1 MDKKPNKRMR
11 VQIAILCVIVSVFVI
26 TGIVYAITIKQ
37 YVLDGGNVP
46 DDTYY
51 ASSETQPESEMI
63 PETEQATPSPVVTEE
78 PAPTKIPEPSFRQQN
93 EDKYSDEI
101 KTSYQTYLSDTTYVA
116 VTKASVNDSPYCLA
130 HVIVKDPSQI
140 INIITTG
147 RRLSTAPYE
156 ENNAVLVMSASGLK
170 DYTHFLDGLHISD
183 YAVVGSTTDL
193 TGTELAFDKSG
204 NLYRLNPT
212 EKPDISEI
220 QWTVLCN
227 TPVLI
232 ENGKATDISDDV
244 PTNYTCKSAIG
255 MVTPGEYYFMV
266 VSDGDYINEVT
277 YKDMQKILMDKSC
290 TMAQSLTTGVNVSMA
305 LQGELINM
313 PAVGSGRPQY
323 EYLIVKD

>member
-37 YVLDGGNVP
+37 YVLNGSNVP

-51 ASSETQPESEMI
+51 ASSKTQPEAETV
-63 PETEQATPSPVVTEE
+63 PETEPATPAPAATEE
-78 PAPTKIPEPSFRQQN
+78 PAPTKTPESSFRQQN

-116 VTKASVNDSPYCLA
+116 VTKASINDSPYCLA

-140 INIITTG
+140 INIITTD

-183 YAVVGSTTDL
+183 YTVVGSTTDL
-193 TGTELAFDKSG
+193 AGTELAFDKSG
-204 NLYRLNPT
+204 NLYRLNPA
-212 EKPDISEI
+212 EKPDLAEI

-232 ENGKATDISDDV
+232 ENGKETDIPDDIQ
-244 PTNYTCKSAIG
+244 TNYTCKSAIG

-266 VSDGDYINEVT
+266 VSDGDYINEIT

-305 LQGELINM
+305 LQGELVNM
-313 PAVGSGRPQY
+313 PAAGSGRPQY

>member
-37 YVLDGGNVP
+37 YVLDGDNTP
-46 DDTYY
+46 DDIYY
-51 ASSETQPESEMI
+51 ASSETQPEAETV
-63 PETEQATPSPVVTEE
+63 PETE
-78 PAPTKIPEPSFRQQN
+78 PAPTETPEPSFRQQN

-140 INIITTG
+140 INIITTD

-193 TGTELAFDKSG
+193 AGTELAFDKSG
-204 NLYRLNPT
+204 NLYLVNY
-212 EKPDISEI
+212 
-220 QWTVLCN
+220 
-227 TPVLI
+227 
-232 ENGKATDISDDV
+232 SD
-244 PTNYTCKSAIG
+244 
-255 MVTPGEYYFMV
+255 
-266 VSDGDYINEVT
+266 
-277 YKDMQKILMDKSC
+277 L
-290 TMAQSLTTGVNVSMA
+290 
-305 LQGELINM
+305 
-313 PAVGSGRPQY
+313 
-323 EYLIVKD
+323 

>member
-11 VQIAILCVIVSVFVI
+11 VQITILCVIVSIFVI

-37 YVLDGGNVP
+37 YVLDGDNAP

-51 ASSETQPESEMI
+51 ASSETQPEAEMV
-63 PETEQATPSPVVTEE
+63 PETKPVTPAPAVTEE
-78 PAPTKIPEPSFRQQN
+78 PAPTKTPEPSFRQQN

-101 KTSYQTYLSDTTYVA
+101 KTSYQTYMSDTTYVA

-140 INIITTG
+140 VNIITTD

-183 YAVVGSTTDL
+183 YGIVGNTTDL
-193 TGTELAFDKSG
+193 AGTELAFDKSG
-204 NLYRLNPT
+204 NLYRLNPA
-212 EKPDISEI
+212 EKPDLAEI

-255 MVTPGEYYFMV
+255 MVAPGEYYFMV
-266 VSDGDYINEVT
+266 VSDGDYINEIT

-305 LQGELINM
+305 LQDELINM
-313 PAVGSGRPQY
+313 PAAGSGRPQY

>member
-11 VQIAILCVIVSVFVI
+11 VQIAILCVIVSVFII

-37 YVLDGGNVP
+37 YVLGDDNVP

-51 ASSETQPESEMI
+51 ASSETQPEAETV
-63 PETEQATPSPVVTEE
+63 PETEPATPAPVVTEE
-78 PAPTKIPEPSFRQQN
+78 PAPTETPEPSFRQQN
-93 EDKYSDEI
+93 EDKYSEEI

-140 INIITTG
+140 VNIITTD

-156 ENNAVLVMSASGLK
+156 ENDAVLVMSASGLK
-170 DYTHFLDGLHISD
+170 DYMHFLDGLHISD
-183 YAVVGSTTDL
+183 YAVVGSTTDPA
-193 TGTELAFDKSG
+193 GTELAFDKSG
-204 NLYRLNPT
+204 NLYRLNT
-212 EKPDISEI
+212 AEKPDLAEI

-232 ENGKATDISDDV
+232 ENGKATDIPDDV

-255 MVTPGEYYFMV
+255 MVAPGEYYFMV

-277 YKDMQKILMDKSC
+277 YKDMQEILMDKSC

-305 LQGELINM
+305 LQGELVNM
-313 PAVGSGRPQY
+313 PAAGSGRPQY

>member
-1 MDKKPNKRMR
+1 MDKKPDKRIR

-37 YVLDGGNVP
+37 YVLGEDNVP
-46 DDTYY
+46 DNTYY
-51 ASSETQPESEMI
+51 ASSETQPETETI
-63 PETEQATPSPVVTEE
+63 PETESVTPAPVVTEE
-78 PAPTKIPEPSFRQQN
+78 PAPTETPEPSFKQQN
-93 EDKYSDEI
+93 EEKYADEI
-101 KTSYQTYLSDTTYVA
+101 KTAYQTYLSDTTYVA
-116 VTKASVNDSPYCLA
+116 VTKASINDSPYCLA

-140 INIITTG
+140 VNIITTD
-147 RRLSTAPYE
+147 RRLATAPHE
-156 ENNAVLVMSASGLK
+156 ENNAVLVMNASGLK
-170 DYTHFLDGLHISD
+170 DYTHFLDGLHISN
-183 YAVVGSTTDL
+183 YSVIGSSTDI

-204 NLYRLNPT
+204 NLYRLNPV
-212 EKPDISEI
+212 EKPDIREI

-232 ENGKATDISDDV
+232 ENGKASDIPDDV

-255 MVTPGEYYFMV
+255 MVAPGEYYFMV
-266 VSDGDYINEVT
+266 VSDGDYINSIT

-290 TMAQSLTTGVNVSMA
+290 TVAQSLSTGVNVAMS

-313 PAVGSGRPQY
+313 PAAGSGRPQY